1 MDAVYPRRTC
11 LTGLSDYPR
20 HKTGEAM
27 VKYKRIEHVAIA
39 VRNLDAVRDTLDR
52 IGLQSTH
59 EETLPGPGVRLAM
72 LPVGE
77 SALELIESSNP
88 NSQTSRWIRDR
99 GEGLYHICL
108 EVDDIEAALDE
119 LRGKGIKLI
128 DQVPRNGHG
137 GHRIAFLDPSSTSG
151 ILIELVEMSAEAAH

>member
-1 MDAVYPRRTC
+1 MEANWGGIIRISA
-11 LTGLSDYPR
+11 LTSR
-20 HKTGEAM
+20 GEAM
-27 VKYKRIEHVAIA
+27 VKYKRIEHIAIA

-52 IGLQSTH
+52 TGLQCTH

-99 GEGLYHICL
+99 GEGLYHVCL

-119 LRGKGIKLI
+119 LRDKGVKLI
-128 DQVPRNGHG
+128 DQVPRSGHG
-137 GHRIAFLDPSSTSG
+137 GHRIAFLDPSSTAG
-151 ILIELVEMSAEAAH
+151 ILIELVQMSAEAAH

>member
-1 MDAVYPRRTC
+1 MEAILGGTIRISA
-11 LTGLSDYPR
+11 LTSR
-20 HKTGEAM
+20 GEAM
-27 VKYKRIEHVAIA
+27 VKYKRIEHIAIA

-52 IGLQSTH
+52 IGLQCTH

-99 GEGLYHICL
+99 GEGLYHVCL

-119 LRGKGIKLI
+119 LRDKGVKLI
-128 DQVPRNGHG
+128 DQVPRSGHG
-137 GHRIAFLDPSSTSG
+137 GHRIAFLDPSSTAG
-151 ILIELVEMSAEAAH
+151 ILIELVQMSAEAAH